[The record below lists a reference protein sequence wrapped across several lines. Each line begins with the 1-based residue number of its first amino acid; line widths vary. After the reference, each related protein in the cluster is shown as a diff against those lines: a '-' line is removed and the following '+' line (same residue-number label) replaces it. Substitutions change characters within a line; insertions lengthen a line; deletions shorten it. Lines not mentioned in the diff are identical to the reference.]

1 MRLEWLQRDFLWGG
15 GSLNKKMHLVKWATA
30 CSDRKV
36 GGLGVRGLD
45 NLKRA
50 LLSKWL

>member
-30 CSDRKV
+30 CFDRKV
-36 GGLGVRGLD
+36 GGLGVEAWIT
-45 NLKRA
+45 LKEPF
-50 LLSKWL
+50 